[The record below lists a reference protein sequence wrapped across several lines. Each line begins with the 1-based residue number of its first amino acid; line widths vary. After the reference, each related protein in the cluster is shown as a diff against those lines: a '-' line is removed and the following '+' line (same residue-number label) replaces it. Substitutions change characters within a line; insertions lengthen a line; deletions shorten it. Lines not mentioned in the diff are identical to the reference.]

1 MGGSG
6 GTSKLASRPHR
17 GLALLR
23 VSCKNLHNAML
34 LALDVGNTNTSLGLY
49 KLDVNKPGSPAI
61 GAGRAGDN
69 PELAAHWR
77 VTTHR
82 AQTVDEY
89 GVFFVNLF
97 EMHGMAPS
105 QVTDIIVASV
115 VPPIDST
122 LRQVCEAYFHIEPI
136 FVEPGIKT
144 GMKLLIDNPTELGA
158 DRLCDCIAAYE
169 RYGGPC
175 IVVNFGTATKFEVIS
190 ARGEYLGGAIAP
202 GLGLSADALFSRA
215 ARLYRVDIKRP
226 AKVIGTN
233 TVAHLQSGLYFGYIG
248 LVDGIIERI
257 LEETGAGPENPPR
270 IIASGGLA
278 RLIAADSRYIQ
289 EIDDMLTLDGLRIL
303 FERNRS
309 AHPRAR

>member
-1 MGGSG
+1 
-6 GTSKLASRPHR
+6 
-17 GLALLR
+17 
-23 VSCKNLHNAML
+23 ML
-34 LALDVGNTNTSLGLY
+34 LALDVGNTNTTLGLY
-49 KLDVNKPGSPAI
+49 RLD
-61 GAGRAGDN
+61 GAK

-97 EMHGMAPS
+97 EMHGMKPS
-105 QVTDIIVASV
+105 QVTDIIIASV
-115 VPPIDST
+115 VPPVDST
-122 LRQVCEAYFHIEPI
+122 LRQVCENYFKVEPL

-144 GMKLLIDNPTELGA
+144 GMKMLIDNPTELGA
-158 DRLCDCIAAYE
+158 DRIADCVAAFE
-169 RYGGPC
+169 KYGGPC
-175 IVVNFGTATKFEVIS
+175 IVVDFGTATKFEVIS
-190 ARGEYLGGAIAP
+190 ERGEYLGGAIAP

-233 TVAHLQSGLYFGYIG
+233 TIGHLQSGLYFGYIG

-257 LEETGAGPENPPR
+257 LNELGADSAKPPR

-278 RLIAADSRYIQ
+278 RMVAADSRYIQ
-289 EIDDMLTLDGLRIL
+289 EIDDRLTIDGLRIL

-309 AHPRAR
+309 AKPRGRAH

>member
-1 MGGSG
+1 
-6 GTSKLASRPHR
+6 
-17 GLALLR
+17 
-23 VSCKNLHNAML
+23 ML
-34 LALDVGNTNTSLGLY
+34 LALDVGNTNTTLGLY
-49 KLDVNKPGSPAI
+49 KLDSGSPQ
-61 GAGRAGDN
+61 
-69 PELAAHWR
+69 LAAHWR

-97 EMHGMAPS
+97 EMHGMLPS
-105 QVTDIIVASV
+105 QVTDIIIASV
-115 VPPIDST
+115 VPPVDST
-122 LRQVCEAYFHIEPI
+122 LRQVCQAYFKVEPM

-144 GMKLLIDNPTELGA
+144 GMPILQDHPADLGA
-158 DRLCDCIAAYE
+158 DRLCDCVAAFE

-175 IVVNFGTATKFEVIS
+175 IVVDFGTATKFEVVS
-190 ARGEYLGGAIAP
+190 ERGEYLGGAIAP

-226 AKVIGTN
+226 AKAIGTN
-233 TVAHLQSGLYFGYIG
+233 TVTHLQSGLYFGYVG

-257 LEETGAGPENPPR
+257 LKEMGAAPEKPPR
-270 IIASGGLA
+270 IVASGGLA
-278 RLIAADSRYIQ
+278 RLIAPDSRFIQ

-309 AHPRAR
+309 NRTRGRSH

>member
-1 MGGSG
+1 
-6 GTSKLASRPHR
+6 L
-17 GLALLR
+17 
-23 VSCKNLHNAML
+23 L
-34 LALDVGNTNTSLGLY
+34 LALDVGNTNTTLGLY
-49 KLDVNKPGSPAI
+49 KLDGTK
-61 GAGRAGDN
+61 
-69 PELAAHWR
+69 PELAANWR

-105 QVTDIIVASV
+105 QVTDIIIASV
-115 VPPIDST
+115 VPPVDST
-122 LRQVCEAYFHIEPI
+122 LRQVCESYFNIEPL

-144 GMKLLIDNPTELGA
+144 GMTLLIDQPTELGA
-158 DRLCDCIAAYE
+158 DRIADCIGAFE
-169 RYGGPC
+169 KYGGPC
-175 IVVNFGTATKFEVIS
+175 IVVDFGTATKFEVIS

-202 GLGLSADALFSRA
+202 GLGLSADALFNRA
-215 ARLYRVDIKRP
+215 ARLSRVDIKRP

-233 TVAHLQSGLYFGYIG
+233 TVGHLQSGLYFGYIG

-257 LEETGAGPENPPR
+257 LAELGLPAAPPPAADPAKPPR

-278 RLIAADSRYIQ
+278 RLIAPDSRYIQ

-303 FERNRS
+303 FERNR
-309 AHPRAR
+309 AGRPRGRAR